1 MQKEE
6 FKDVPN
12 YEGLYQISNLCNLKS
27 LSYLKKGNKSVFKTK
42 EKILSKNINKQ
53 GYLYFKLSKDK
64 KRKTYKAHQLMAITF
79 LNHKPC
85 GMDLVIDHINNNKLD
100 NSIENL
106 QIITSRENT
115 SKDRKNKTSK
125 YTGVS
130 WCKLNKKWKAQIY
143 IKTKKKYLGLYN
155 TELEASEAYKI
166 YLNEKK

>member
-6 FKDVPN
+6 FTDVPG

-42 EKILSKNINKQ
+42 EKILSKHINKQ

-64 KRKTYKAHQLMAITF
+64 KRKTYKVHQLMAITF
-79 LNHKPC
+79 LNHNPC
-85 GMDLVIDHINNNKLD
+85 GMDLVIDHIDNDKLNNRV
-100 NSIENL
+100 ENL
-106 QIITSRENT
+106 QIITSRENC

-130 WCKLNKKWKAQIY
+130 WCKLRNKWKAQIQ
-143 IKTKKKYLGLYN
+143 IKTKKKYLGLFN
-155 TELEASEAYKI
+155 TELHAYEV
-166 YLNEKK
+166 YQNELKTL